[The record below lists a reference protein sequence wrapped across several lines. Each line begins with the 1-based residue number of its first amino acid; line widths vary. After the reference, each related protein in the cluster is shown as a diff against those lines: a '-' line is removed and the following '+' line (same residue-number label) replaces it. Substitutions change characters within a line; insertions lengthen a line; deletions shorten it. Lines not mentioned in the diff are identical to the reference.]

1 MAGDAIH
8 EQACPACSV
17 GVIVPRTGPYG
28 AFQSCSGYP
37 RCEYKPP
44 RAYV

>member
-1 MAGDAIH
+1 
-8 EQACPACSV
+8 V

-44 RAYV
+44 KVGGQPGVRTFAGA